1 MLLLMLGKHSLLHF
15 CINIP
20 FFFEEMSIG
29 NAGHKMCLIG
39 TIMYYIYIDNGI
51 KKVFI
56 K

>member
-15 CINIP
+15 CIHIP
-20 FFFEEMSIG
+20 FVEEMSIG
-29 NAGHKMCLIG
+29 NAGHKMCFIG
-39 TIMYYIYIDNGI
+39 TIMYCMYIDDGI